1 MAFLVLFKVAAV
13 GALLT
18 AMTCNAQ
25 MQTRPLSH
33 NAYDRPYLIYR
44 PARLT
49 PHPAA
54 CLCLEALQAP
64 HNLLR
69 RSSAGPPGELKSQVP
84 ILYVHGEVDE
94 QFTAMF
100 R

>member
-1 MAFLVLFKVAAV
+1 MAFMVPFKVAAV

-25 MQTRPLSH
+25 IQTRPLSH
-33 NAYDRPYLIYR
+33 NGYR
-44 PARLT
+44 PARPI

-64 HNLLR
+64 NNLLR

-84 ILYVHGEVDE
+84 ILYIHGEVDE